1 MNLYAYILR
10 EDMLRS
16 YNFTLLCISIDK
28 FALLLCKFYNN
39 GVTILIYKIRNVMWQ
54 IYLQHS
60 PLL

>member
-28 FALLLCKFYNN
+28 FALLLCKF
-39 GVTILIYKIRNVMWQ
+39 
-54 IYLQHS
+54 
-60 PLL
+60 

>member
-39 GVTILIYKIRNVMWQ
+39 GECCKYICHITLRIL
-54 IYLQHS
+54 
-60 PLL
+60 